1 MSVTSS
7 QELPTVEVIEA
18 ERLRYLISGTLPN
31 LLYLNPQ
38 QRNIETVKKR
48 KSQTSDHSQPKK
60 KQKITSKPAATRTI
74 EPKTPTKIDAKKH
87 EEKKKIQKP
96 LDFSQKSTFK
106 TPDKAPSQSIESKAK
121 AKTRIA
127 PPIASASSQ
136 PSSSL
141 DAFDFNSQ
149 KQPKSITTTP
159 KKQSN
164 FTVNTGTLSSQ
175 KVRFNI
181 L

>member
-1 MSVTSS
+1 MSVASS
-7 QELPTVEVIEA
+7 QEVPTGEVIEA

-38 QRNIETVKKR
+38 QRSTETVKKR
-48 KSQTSDHSQPKK
+48 KSQTPDPQPKK
-60 KQKITSKPAATRTI
+60 KQKTTSKAVARRAI
-74 EPKTPTKIDAKKH
+74 EPKTPSKIDAKP
-87 EEKKKIQKP
+87 EEKKKKQIP

-106 TPDKAPSQSIESKAK
+106 TPDKAPAQSIENKPK

-127 PPIASASSQ
+127 PPKASASSQ

-149 KQPKSITTTP
+149 KQSKSITTTP

-164 FTVNTGTLSSQ
+164 FAVNTGTLSSQ
-175 KVRFNI
+175 KVTFFI
-181 L
+181 P

>member
-1 MSVTSS
+1 MSVASS
-7 QELPTVEVIEA
+7 QELPTGEVIEA

-48 KSQTSDHSQPKK
+48 KSQTTNSQPKK
-60 KQKITSKPAATRTI
+60 KQKITSKATATRTI
-74 EPKTPTKIDAKKH
+74 EPKTSTKIDAKKP
-87 EEKKKIQKP
+87 EEKKKIQIP

-106 TPDKAPSQSIESKAK
+106 TPDKAPSQSIESKSK

-127 PPIASASSQ
+127 PPIANASSQ

-175 KVRFNI
+175 KVTFFI
-181 L
+181 P